1 MEFSTQIESEGVKKV
16 NASLVVDD
24 LYADEI
30 IAGRGGVSVDSS
42 TEKLSLHGTLRK
54 FYKFEE
60 AIAFDRYSILQFQM
74 ENILHPGKLEI
85 CFYESR
91 DEALITPEWYE
102 TRCKEILSFESQ
114 DVSISIGE
122 VFNYRYG
129 SIEYLYIVQTE
140 LPSRN
145 RIRAHLIVDS
155 FKIIKQEIKDID
167 EKNCKDFD
175 ENSLEI
181 EVDSQNICACREGY
195 VSSNQGKII
204 NKYDKC
210 VKNAME
216 NFDFQ
221 ACDHFSECAS
231 GYCVNRM
238 CKSSGSLDVISHET
252 TANPIIASRKSG
264 SGQGGEIVEPDNSLK
279 LFDNVI
285 STYELST
292 MLNVTKYTTLQ
303 IVGASRQSIQS
314 DVCILPSQD
323 SSIINTCPTLC
334 FDLKFGTEE
343 FLAIDLGK
351 ELIDRK
357 IGIKFI
363 QFRQT
368 NYGRSSNERREF
380 TLIKSLEF
388 HQKTLDSLLIDNGL
402 CRDANSKPVR
412 AVVRNNNIPVT
423 CECLDG
429 FMSSNGGKFI
439 TEFDSCIKCYSGSS
453 NKCFIEPRIQSDAM
467 CSKVSLD
474 EALGFFYPNLLMF
487 CFALLK
493 ETSYCASA
501 CDEKYGLL
509 CVPSSN
515 QKTRRGVRRNVSRRK
530 VFIFAWHNSAYISL
544 LKNIFY
550 RHYLLYNE
558 L

>member
-1 MEFSTQIESEGVKKV
+1 MEFSIQTESGGVKKV
-16 NASLVVDD
+16 SASLVVDD
-24 LYADEI
+24 LYVDEI
-30 IAGRGGVSVDSS
+30 IVGRGGVSLDSS
-42 TEKLSLHGTLRK
+42 TEKLSFHGTLRK
-54 FYKFEE
+54 FYKFDQ

-74 ENILHPGKLEI
+74 ESISHPGKLEI
-85 CFYESR
+85 CFYENR
-91 DEALITPEWYE
+91 DEALIRPEWYE
-102 TRCKEILSFESQ
+102 TRCKEFLSFESQ
-114 DVSISIGE
+114 NVSISIGE

-140 LPSRN
+140 LPSRSRN
-145 RIRAHLIVDS
+145 RAHLIVDS
-155 FKIIKQEIKDID
+155 FNIIKQGIKEI
-167 EKNCKDFD
+167 EEMNCNDFD

-181 EVDSQNICACREGY
+181 EVDSQKFCACREGY
-195 VSSNQGKII
+195 VSSNHGKII
-204 NKYDKC
+204 DKYDKC

-221 ACDHFSECAS
+221 ACDHFSECTS
-231 GYCVNRM
+231 GYCVDYM
-238 CKSSGSLDVISHET
+238 CKSSGSLNVMSHET
-252 TANPIIASRKSG
+252 TANPIIASRKSS

-285 STYELST
+285 STYELSNIV
-292 MLNVTKYTTLQ
+292 NVTKFTSLH
-303 IVGASRQSIQS
+303 IVGASRQSIQAE
-314 DVCILPSQD
+314 VCILPSQD

-343 FLAIDLGK
+343 FLGFDLGE

-388 HQKTLDSLLIDNGL
+388 HQAPVESLLVENGL
-402 CRDANSKPVR
+402 CRDVNSKPVR
-412 AVVRNNNIPVT
+412 TIVRNNNAPAT

-453 NKCFIEPRIQSDAM
+453 NKCFIEPRIHSDAK
-467 CSKVSLD
+467 CSNVSIAESLP
-474 EALGFFYPNLLMF
+474 FYYPNLLMF
-487 CFALLK
+487 CSALIERHL
-493 ETSYCASA
+493 
-501 CDEKYGLL
+501 LL
-509 CVPSSN
+509 C
-515 QKTRRGVRRNVSRRK
+515 
-530 VFIFAWHNSAYISL
+530 ISL
-544 LKNIFY
+544 QHQISPSMRPFT
-550 RHYLLYNE
+550 
-558 L
+558 